1 MADIPKEV
9 IEKIRH
15 SGYVHG
21 VEDLREEI
29 VKHKLVVN
37 IQKLSKI
44 VERLEK

>member
-1 MADIPKEV
+1 MIDR
-9 IEKIRH
+9 IRH

-29 VKHKLVVN
+29 VKHKLVTDYK
-37 IQKLSKI
+37 KLTEI